1 METVFIAL
9 GSNLGNRG
17 NNLREAIA
25 ALEPHVAVQ
34 KKSRVYESLPQG
46 VGEQS
51 LYLNMVVSGE
61 TELAPRALLEVLQK
75 IERDLGRAPNSHN
88 MPRVIDL
95 DILLHGDTVLD
106 TPELTLPH
114 PRMQSRAFVIVP
126 LEEIA
131 PFHTHPVLHKPI
143 IDLWDEL
150 GVYSDLLWPVE
161 ETI

>member
-1 METVFIAL
+1 MEVVLIAL

-17 NNLREAIA
+17 ENLRKAIT

-34 KKSRVYESLPQG
+34 KKSRVYESMPQG

-51 LYLNMVVSGE
+51 LYLNMAISGE
-61 TELAPRALLEVLQK
+61 TELAPRALLDVLQQ

-88 MPRVIDL
+88 MPRPIDL
-95 DILLHGDTVLD
+95 DIVLYGDTVLD

-114 PRMQSRAFVIVP
+114 PRMHERAFVLVP

-161 ETI
+161 EIV